1 MVMSP
6 TFARSLASILVLTIL
21 SGILAV
27 GSRADD
33 KKAPADAQNLVKG
46 KAAEELILLKL
57 EVDALEKLYH
67 LELNA
72 KQLSALLK
80 LAEKTAAKAPA
91 PSEVQAGAEYRN
103 VLTSLHAALLSQ
115 EEERISELSE
125 KLDELQEKE
134 TISIDDEFE
143 MTEAALSAAPQAFR
157 LLSAAQIVAY
167 LAALDDE
174 VPDPVERI
182 LSAVEEGAE
191 RNDDEWTELRD
202 ETAEEVSWLVAGF
215 NTENAAKAKKAVT
228 ALLER
233 GHRFQGE
240 ELNKQWPALEKAAHQ
255 LVGNVSSLVILQ
267 HYMERELAELLSNPQ
282 TATALRS
289 WIKQKKE

>member
-1 MVMSP
+1 MPPILVRSP
-6 TFARSLASILVLTIL
+6 ASILVLTGL
-21 SGILAV
+21 SVIFAAAL
-27 GSRADD
+27 RADD
-33 KKAPADAQNLVKG
+33 KKPQADSPNVVKG
-46 KAAEELILLKL
+46 KAAEELVLLKL

-72 KQLSALLK
+72 KQLPSFLK
-80 LAEKTAAKAPA
+80 LAEKTAAKVPDTH
-91 PSEVQAGAEYRN
+91 EVQAGAEYRN
-103 VLTSLHAALLSQ
+103 VLKSLHDALLSQ
-115 EEERISELSE
+115 EGDQIRELSD

-143 MTEAALSAAPQAFR
+143 MTDASLLAAPQAFR

-182 LSAVEEGAE
+182 LSALEEGAE
-191 RNDDEWTELRD
+191 HNDDEWKELRD

-215 NTENAAKAKKAVT
+215 NTENAARVKKAVI
-228 ALLER
+228 AFLDR

-240 ELNKQWPALEKAAHQ
+240 ELNKQWPGLEKAAHQ
-255 LVGNVSSLVILQ
+255 LVGNVSSLVVLQ
-267 HYMERELAELLSNPQ
+267 HYTERELAELLSNPRT
-282 TATALRS
+282 TAALQL
-289 WIKQKKE
+289 WIKQLKE